1 MIKFLLIGILRDR
14 SRSLL
19 PIIVVASGVILTVLL
34 STWMRGIFGDII
46 SMSANFT
53 TGHVKIMTR
62 AYEENQAQLP
72 NDLSLLNVAEVKE
85 GLKADYPDMEWVDRI
100 RFGGLI
106 DVPDENGETRTQGP
120 AAGQAVDL
128 LSPNTKEP
136 ERMSIAKS
144 LQQGRLPQAAGEAL
158 LSEDFAQKLKVELG
172 EEVMLFGSTMEGGM
186 AFKNFKIVGTVSFGS
201 AILDRGAILVDIAD
215 ARQALDMEDAAPEI
229 LGYFND
235 GEYDDEKAQQIATA
249 FNAKYAE
256 DPDEYAPVMK
266 RLKEQSDMASRI
278 DMADS
283 MRAILVS
290 IFVFSMSIVL
300 WNIGL
305 LGGLRR
311 YSEFGIR
318 LALGEEKKHIYKTMI
333 YEAILIGVIGSIL
346 GTAIGL
352 LGAYYLQEVGV
363 DFSSMMKN
371 VSMMVPQI
379 YRAIITPDAF
389 FIGFIPGVLSM
400 VLGAALS
407 GIGIYKR
414 QTAQLFKELEV

>member
-1 MIKFLLIGILRDR
+1 MIRFLLKGILRDR

-34 STWMRGIFGDII
+34 STWMSGIFGDII
-46 SMSANFT
+46 RLSANFT

-62 AYEENQAQLP
+62 AYAENQAQLP
-72 NDLSLLNVAEVKE
+72 NDLSLLDVGEMKAELAK
-85 GLKADYPDMEWVDRI
+85 DYPDMEWVDRI

-106 DVPDENGETRTQGP
+106 DVPDENGETRAQGP
-120 AAGQAVDL
+120 AAGQAVDFFT
-128 LSPNTKEP
+128 PGTKEP
-136 ERMSIAKS
+136 ERMNMKKS
-144 LQQGRLPQAAGEAL
+144 LRQGRLPQAPGEAL
-158 LSEDFAQKLKVELG
+158 LSEEFAQKLKVKLG

-186 AFKNFKIVGTVSFGS
+186 AFKNFTIVGTVSFGS
-201 AILDRGAILVDIAD
+201 SVLDRGAIVVDIED
-215 ARQALDMEDAAPEI
+215 ARLALDMEDAAPEI

-235 GEYDDEKAQQIATA
+235 GKYNDEKAAQLATA
-249 FNAKYAE
+249 FNAKYAD

-283 MRAILVS
+283 IRGILISV
-290 IFVFSMSIVL
+290 FVFAMSIVL

-311 YSEFGIR
+311 YSEFGVR
-318 LALGEEKKHIYKTMI
+318 LALGEEKKHIYTTMI
-333 YEAILIGVIGSIL
+333 YEAILIGVIGSIV
-346 GTAIGL
+346 GTVIGL
-352 LGAYYLQEVGV
+352 AGAYYLQEVGV
-363 DFSSMMKN
+363 DFSSMLKN
-371 VSMMVPQI
+371 ISMMVPQV
-379 YRAIITPDAF
+379 YRAKITPDAF